1 MLEINNTD
9 PNPMEGEPMTS
20 EQSTRTINNQ
30 TMAERT
36 EKSKYKIPILSDRD
50 TDLTKINPKM
60 WWEQISEYIHLTYDR
75 NLDEITEEG
84 IEYMDQHTAY
94 HIKGDVIWA
103 LGPKAKHEIMRGQW
117 GRELKDVKLPEL
129 LTLFKKTFLPAR
141 NVFHS
146 RAQFFNMKQE
156 ENETLDEYWKR
167 LVDIERKCDFNNVTP
182 EEIITYKFAATI
194 KDKRAR
200 DKFVKGPLKLQLV
213 LETIE
218 LDNYNRKYGDKIP
231 KIKKAKRESTSSS
244 TSSEQVGHTN
254 QLRKRKT
261 HFNEKRKIS
270 NKNCR
275 FCGKPNWSMEHV
287 CPARRSQCNNCK
299 KMGHFAKVCKSKTVS
314 RITEAVSSGSN
325 TEPWPEIDH
334 IQSVNGINRVDFYKT
349 ILLVHGQPIEFIFDT
364 GSPATIIPPI
374 INPKEIKAT
383 SKCFVD
389 VNKNPIKF
397 QGEAMV
403 EVKTEETKTVLP
415 ILITEN
421 KNTQPLLGLD
431 WLDKLEIGLQGNLE
445 TNIIRN
451 ITASEKGEKLFKEF
465 ENFFKNNHTI
475 KDLTI
480 DIQLKKDTK
489 PIQQKGRPV
498 PIHFQNIVK
507 NELKK
512 LIEKGHL
519 EKADKTTENCFVSS
533 AVITIKKDKSVKI
546 ALDSRKLNE
555 SCIKR
560 KATMPNKE
568 ELISRIS
575 AKITKNNGEI
585 WMSKIDLDY
594 AYGQAKL
601 SPEASRHCVFSI
613 IGGDCTGLYR
623 FKKGFYGLSD
633 IPTVFQEHID
643 KVLEFKTPVWLDDI
657 ICVTNGTIEEHEEEL
672 REILSKLQE
681 NGYRASEKKQN
692 CLKKN

>member
-1 MLEINNTD
+1 M
-9 PNPMEGEPMTS
+9 S
-20 EQSTRTINNQ
+20 
-30 TMAERT
+30 ERT

-50 TDLTKINPKM
+50 TDLTKNNPKM
-60 WWEQISEYIHLTYDR
+60 WWEQILEYIHLTHDR

-103 LGPKAKHEIMRGQW
+103 LSPKAKHEIMRGQW
-117 GRELKDVKLPEL
+117 GRELKDVRLSEL

-146 RAQFFNMKQE
+146 RAQFFNMRQE
-156 ENETLDEYWKR
+156 ENETLDEHWKR

-200 DKFVKGPLKLQLV
+200 DKFMKGPLKIQLV

-218 LDNYNRKYGDKIP
+218 LDNYNRKYGGKKP
-231 KIKKAKRESTSSS
+231 KIKNAKRDSTSSS

-254 QLRKRKT
+254 QLRRRKT

-275 FCGKPNWSMEHV
+275 FCGKPNWSMGHV

-334 IQSVNGINRVDFYKT
+334 IQSVNGINQVDFYKT
-349 ILLVHGQPIEFIFDT
+349 ILLVHGQPIEFIIDT
-364 GSPATIIPPI
+364 GSPVTIIPQI
-374 INPKEIKAT
+374 IKPKEIKAT

-403 EVKTEETKTVLP
+403 EVRTEKTKSILP
-415 ILITEN
+415 ILITEK

-451 ITASEKGEKLFKEF
+451 ITASEKGEKIFNEF
-465 ENFFKNNHTI
+465 ENLFKNNHTI
-475 KDLTI
+475 EDLTI

-498 PIHFQNIVK
+498 PLHFQNIVK
-507 NELKK
+507 NGFKK

-519 EKADKTTENCFVSS
+519 EKADKTTENCFVSP
-533 AVITIKKDKSVKI
+533 AVITIKEDKSVKI

-560 KATMPNKE
+560 KATMPNMEK
-568 ELISRIS
+568 LIRKIS

-613 IGGDCTGLYR
+613 IGGDFTGLYR

-672 REILSKLQE
+672 RDEILSKLQE
-681 NGYRASEKKQN
+681 NGYRASEKKTE
-692 CLKKN
+692 LFKKELTWLGYEINQTTLTQC

>member
-200 DKFVKGPLKLQLV
+200 DKFIKGPLKMQLV

-218 LDNYNRKYGDKIP
+218 LDNYNRKYGDKKP
-231 KIKKAKRESTSSS
+231 KIKKAKRKSTSSS

-299 KMGHFAKVCKSKTVS
+299 KMGHFAKVCKSKTIS
-314 RITEAVSSGSN
+314 RITEAVSSDSN

-349 ILLVHGQPIEFIFDT
+349 ILLVHGQPIEFIIDT
-364 GSPATIIPPI
+364 GSPVTIIPPI

-403 EVKTEETKTVLP
+403 EVKTEKTKTVLP

-451 ITASEKGEKLFKEF
+451 ITTSEKGEKIFKEF
-465 ENFFKNNHTI
+465 ENLFKNNHTI

-507 NELKK
+507 SELKK

-519 EKADKTTENCFVSS
+519 EKADKTTENCFVSP

-560 KATMPNKE
+560 KATMPNME
-568 ELISRIS
+568 ELISKIS

-613 IGGDCTGLYR
+613 IGGDFTGLYR

-681 NGYRASEKKQN
+681 NGYRASEKKN
-692 CLKKN
+692 RIV